1 LKAKH
6 VEAVANREYLKIL
19 YWAATESECAVEWGL
34 RQLLGS
40 GETISVEA
48 VKIKMGVDQQ
58 QAIVDQVRL
67 AEVALAPYDD
77 LLEWGR
83 AEVANG

>member
-1 LKAKH
+1 
-6 VEAVANREYLKIL
+6 
-19 YWAATESECAVEWGL
+19 
-34 RQLLGS
+34 LLGS

-67 AEVALAPYDD
+67 AEVALATYDD

>member
-1 LKAKH
+1 
-6 VEAVANREYLKIL
+6 
-19 YWAATESECAVEWGL
+19 
-34 RQLLGS
+34 LLGS